1 MTESSREKVVM
12 KISIISIIVNIGLSI
27 FKFFAGI
34 FGHSAALI
42 SDAIHSASDVFS
54 TVIVIIGVKISGKAA
69 DASHQYGH
77 ERYES
82 LAAIL
87 LSILL
92 ALTGL
97 GIGYEGFKNIM
108 SKEYLVAK
116 VPTLLTVIA
125 AITSIIIKELMYW
138 YTRAG
143 SKKIKSDILMAD
155 AWHHRSDAL
164 SSVGSLIGVVG
175 ARSGYMILD
184 PLASILICLLI
195 IKVALSIFREGT
207 DKMVDSSL
215 SSEITDSIKNEILTT
230 KGVIAIDSI
239 KTRKFGDKAY
249 VDVEISAYGELTLLE
264 AHDIAAEVHNKI
276 EKAHPNVKHC
286 MVHVNPYVT

>member
-1 MTESSREKVVM
+1 MTENNREKVVL
-12 KISIISIIVNIGLSI
+12 KISIISIVINIVLSI

-97 GIGYEGFKNIM
+97 AIGYEGIKNIM

-125 AITSIIIKELMYW
+125 AITSIIVKELMYW
-138 YTRAG
+138 YTRDGA
-143 SKKIKSDILMAD
+143 KKIKSDILMAD

-164 SSVGSLIGVVG
+164 SSIGSLIGVVG
-175 ARSGYMILD
+175 ARAGYMILD
-184 PLASILICLLI
+184 PLAAILICLLI
-195 IKVALSIFREGT
+195 IKVALSIFNEGT

-215 SSEITDSIKNEILTT
+215 SSEITDSIKKEILST
-230 KGVIAIDSI
+230 KGVIVIDSI

-249 VDVEISAYGELTLLE
+249 VDVEISVYGELTLLE
-264 AHDIAAEVHNKI
+264 AHDIAVEVHNKI

>member
-1 MTESSREKVVM
+1 MNTQEKE
-12 KISIISIIVNIGLSI
+12 KTAIRISFISIFINITLSL
-27 FKFFAGI
+27 FKLIAGI
-34 FGHSAALI
+34 IGHSTALI

-69 DASHQYGH
+69 DSNHQYGH
-77 ERYES
+77 ERFES

-92 ALTGL
+92 ALTGF
-97 GIGYEGFKNIM
+97 GIGYEGFKNIV
-108 SKEYLVAK
+108 SQEYLIAK
-116 VPTLLTVIA
+116 VPSLITVIA
-125 AITSIIIKELMYW
+125 AISSILVKEGMYW

-143 SKKIKSDILMAD
+143 SKKINSDILMAD

-164 SSVGSLIGVVG
+164 SSIGSLFGVLG
-175 ARSGYMILD
+175 ARAGYMILD
-184 PLASILICLLI
+184 PIASMVICLFIL
-195 IKVALSIFREGT
+195 KVAISIFKEGT

-215 SSEITDSIKNEILTT
+215 SEEITQSIRKEILST
-230 KGVIAIDSI
+230 KGVIDIDSI
-239 KTRKFGDKAY
+239 KTRKFGDRAY
-249 VDVEISAYGELTLLE
+249 IDVEIAAYGELTLLE

-286 MVHVNPYVT
+286 MVHVNPKIY